1 MHRWVIGVDLG
12 GTLIRAVRTDLAGG
26 KGARSQLPTE
36 AESGGEAV
44 LERIHSVIEDVMQEV
59 DPDEVLGI
67 GIGAPGPIDAGGRI
81 YDPPNLPGF
90 GDLSLTEYIHDR
102 FKRPAFA
109 GNDAN
114 LAALGEH
121 QFGAGQ
127 GVDDMVYMTI
137 STGIGGGIISGG
149 RLLLGARGYAAE
161 VGHQTLVADGP
172 ICGCGQPGHL
182 EALASGPSI
191 ARNAIERME
200 AGEISTIPDFGEE
213 ITGESITE
221 AAHAGDELARELFAE
236 AGYYIGLGLTNLIH
250 ILEPHRVLI
259 GGGVSQAGDLL
270 FEPIRETVKQ
280 RVMSPIFLDVE
291 ILPAALGADVG
302 LMGAVALVLSSTAS
316 SSMASVR

>member
-26 KGARSQLPTE
+26 KGARAQLPTE

-44 LERIHSVIEDVMQEV
+44 LERISSVIEEVMQEINA
-59 DPDEVLGI
+59 DEVLGI
-67 GIGAPGPIDAGGRI
+67 GIGAPGPIGADGRI

-90 GDLSLTEYIHDR
+90 GDLSISGYIHDR
-102 FKRPAFA
+102 FGRPTFA

-127 GVDDMVYMTI
+127 GVNDMVYLTI

-161 VGHQTLVADGP
+161 VGHQTLITDGP

-191 ARNAIERME
+191 VRNAKERME
-200 AGEISTIPDFGEE
+200 AGEDSTITDFGDE
-213 ITGESITE
+213 ITSESIAE
-221 AAHAGDELARELFAE
+221 AARAGDELARELFAD
-236 AGYYIGLGLTNLIH
+236 AGFYIGLGLVNLIH
-250 ILEPHRVLI
+250 ILEPQRVLI
-259 GGGVSQAGDLL
+259 GGGVSLAGDLI
-270 FEPIRETVKQ
+270 FDPIRETVRQ
-280 RVMSPIFLDVE
+280 HVMSPVFLDVE
-291 ILPAALGADVG
+291 ILPAALGVDVG
-302 LMGAVALVLSSTAS
+302 LMGAVALVLSSS
-316 SSMASVR
+316 MLSSMASV

>member
-26 KGARSQLPTE
+26 KGARAQLPTE

-44 LERIHSVIEDVMQEV
+44 LERISSVIEEVMQEINA
-59 DPDEVLGI
+59 DEVLGI
-67 GIGAPGPIDAGGRI
+67 GIGAPGPIDADGRI

-90 GDLSLTEYIHDR
+90 GDLSISGYIHDR
-102 FKRPAFA
+102 FGRPAFA

-127 GVDDMVYMTI
+127 GVNDMVYLTI

-161 VGHQTLVADGP
+161 VGHQTLIADGP

-191 ARNAIERME
+191 VRNAKERMD
-200 AGEISTIPDFGEE
+200 AGEDSTITDFGDE
-213 ITGESITE
+213 ITSESIAE
-221 AAHAGDELARELFAE
+221 AARAGDALARDLFKQ
-236 AGYYIGLGLTNLIH
+236 AGFYIGLGLVNLIH
-250 ILEPHRVLI
+250 ILEPQRVLI
-259 GGGVSQAGDLL
+259 GGGVSLAGDLI
-270 FEPIRETVKQ
+270 FDPIRETVRQ
-280 RVMSPIFLDVE
+280 HVMSPVFLDVE
-291 ILPAALGADVG
+291 ILPAALGVDVG
-302 LMGAVALVLSSTAS
+302 LMGAVALVLSS
-316 SSMASVR
+316 SMASV

>member
-26 KGARSQLPTE
+26 KGARSQMLTE

-44 LERIHSVIEDVMQEV
+44 LERICSVIEDVIQEV
-59 DPDEVLGI
+59 DPEEVLGI
-67 GIGAPGPIDAGGRI
+67 GIGAPGPIDAAGRI

-90 GDLSLTEYIHDR
+90 GDLSLSEYIHDR
-102 FKRPAFA
+102 FGRPSFA

-127 GVDDMVYMTI
+127 GVDDMVYLTI
-137 STGIGGGIISGG
+137 STGIGGGIISAG

-191 ARNAIERME
+191 VRNAKERME
-200 AGEISTIPDFGEE
+200 AGKKSRISDFGDE
-213 ITGESITE
+213 ITGESIAE
-221 AAHAGDELARELFAE
+221 AAQAGDELARDLFKQ
-236 AGYYIGLGLTNLIH
+236 AGFYIGLGLVNLIH
-250 ILEPHRVLI
+250 ILEPQKVLI
-259 GGGVSQAGDLL
+259 GGGVSLAGDLI
-270 FEPIRETVKQ
+270 FDPIRETVKE
-280 RVMSPIFLDVE
+280 RVMSPVFLDVE
-291 ILPAALGADVG
+291 ILPAALGVDVG
-302 LMGAVALVLSSTAS
+302 LMGAVALVLSNTAS
-316 SSMASVR
+316 SMARV

>member
-12 GTLIRAVRTDLAGG
+12 GTLIRAVRTDLGG
-26 KGARSQLPTE
+26 EKVARSQLPTE

-44 LERIHSVIEDVMQEV
+44 MERVNTIIEEILREV
-59 DPDEVLGI
+59 ELDEVLGI
-67 GIGAPGPIDAGGRI
+67 GIGAPGPIDADGRI
-81 YDPPNLPGF
+81 YNPPNLPDW
-90 GDLSLTEYIHDR
+90 GDFSLTERIFDR

-121 QFGAGQ
+121 RFGAGQ

-149 RLLLGARGYAAE
+149 SLLLGARGYAAE
-161 VGHQTLVADGP
+161 VGHQTLVAGGP

-191 ARNAIERME
+191 ARNAKERLE
-200 AGEISTIPDFGEE
+200 AGTSSIISDYGEE
-213 ITGESITE
+213 ITSKSIAE
-221 AAHAGDELARELFAE
+221 AARAGDELAQELFAQ
-236 AGYYIGLGLTNLIH
+236 AGFYIGLGLVNLIH
-250 ILEPHRVLI
+250 ILEPKRVLI
-259 GGGVSQAGDLL
+259 GGGVSLAGDLL
-270 FEPIRETVKQ
+270 FEPIRETVDQ
-280 RVMSPIFLDVE
+280 QVMSPIYREVE

-302 LMGAVALVLSSTAS
+302 LMGAVALVLSD
-316 SSMASVR
+316 RG

>member
-12 GTLIRAVRTDLAGG
+12 GTLIRAVRTDLGG
-26 KGARSQLPTE
+26 EKVARSQLPTE

-44 LERIHSVIEDVMQEV
+44 MERVNTIIEEILREV
-59 DPDEVLGI
+59 ELDEVLGI
-67 GIGAPGPIDAGGRI
+67 GIGAPGPIDADGRI
-81 YDPPNLPGF
+81 YNPPNLPDW
-90 GDLSLTEYIHDR
+90 GDFSLTERIFDR

-121 QFGAGQ
+121 RFGAGQ

-161 VGHQTLVADGP
+161 VGHQTLVAGGP

-191 ARNAIERME
+191 ARNAKERLE
-200 AGEISTIPDFGEE
+200 AGTSSIISDYGEE
-213 ITGESITE
+213 ITSKSIAE
-221 AAHAGDELARELFAE
+221 AARAGDELAQELFAQ
-236 AGYYIGLGLTNLIH
+236 AGFYIGLGLVNLIH
-250 ILEPHRVLI
+250 ILEPKRVLI
-259 GGGVSQAGDLL
+259 GGGVSLAGDLL
-270 FEPIRETVKQ
+270 FEPIRETVDQ
-280 RVMSPIFLDVE
+280 QVMSPIYREVE

-302 LMGAVALVLSSTAS
+302 LMGAVALVLSD
-316 SSMASVR
+316 RG

>member
-12 GTLIRAVRTDLAGG
+12 GTLIRAIRTDLGG
-26 KGARSQLPTE
+26 EKVARSQLPTE

-44 LERIHSVIEDVMQEV
+44 MERVNTIIEEILREV
-59 DPDEVLGI
+59 ELDEVLGI
-67 GIGAPGPIDAGGRI
+67 GIGAPGPIDADGRI
-81 YDPPNLPGF
+81 YNPPNLPDW
-90 GDLSLTEYIHDR
+90 GDFSLTEHIFDR

-121 QFGAGQ
+121 RFGAGQ

-161 VGHQTLVADGP
+161 VGHQTLVAGGP

-191 ARNAIERME
+191 ARNAKERLE
-200 AGEISTIPDFGEE
+200 AGTSSIISDYGEE
-213 ITGESITE
+213 ITSKSIAE
-221 AAHAGDELARELFAE
+221 AARAGDELAQELFAQ
-236 AGYYIGLGLTNLIH
+236 AGFYIGLGLVNLIH
-250 ILEPHRVLI
+250 ILEPKRVLI
-259 GGGVSQAGDLL
+259 GGGVSLAGDLL
-270 FEPIRETVKQ
+270 FEPIRETVDQ
-280 RVMSPIFLDVE
+280 QVMSPIYREVE

-302 LMGAVALVLSSTAS
+302 LMGAVALVLSD
-316 SSMASVR
+316 RG